1 MTGKRVINAIDN
13 DEEAYVE
20 LEDGS
25 VERGDL
31 VVACDG
37 VHSTVRDAMWNNA
50 NRMIPDFITTK
61 EKESKS
67 TPVDELAR
75 GQAKS
80 VSQPWS
86 PTTTAF

>member
-1 MTGKRVINAIDN
+1 MTGKRVVNVIDN
-13 DEEAYVE
+13 DEEVYVE

-25 VERGDL
+25 VEKGDI

-61 EKESKS
+61 EKESKRTS
-67 TPVDELAR
+67 VDEFAR
-75 GQAKS
+75 GEAKS
-80 VSQPWS
+80 VS
-86 PTTTAF
+86 